1 MNKQRFAVIIVALI
15 GLIATFLPWYKIVQL
30 GTISGMSSSGWF
42 TFIMF
47 IIVIILALR
56 KDLHEDLSM
65 GISWS
70 ITICSL
76 LASFVVLWK
85 IIDVWFAQEGMF
97 SLGGGMEGI
106 LGSQVSIAYGAWI
119 VTIAGICVPFAGY
132 LFRNKSFRRGYCHD
146 KYRQHMFS
154 PFGFFLYLV
163 TLFKPYLLKI
173 ERYV

>member
-30 GTISGMSSSGWF
+30 GTISGMSSSGW
-42 TFIMF
+42 FIMF

-119 VTIAGICVPFAGY
+119 VTIAGVVIPFAAY
-132 LFRNKSFRRGYCHD
+132 LFRDRSFHR
-146 KYRQHMFS
+146 
-154 PFGFFLYLV
+154 V
-163 TLFKPYLLKI
+163 
-173 ERYV
+173 

>member
-1 MNKQRFAVIIVALI
+1 
-15 GLIATFLPWYKIVQL
+15 
-30 GTISGMSSSGWF
+30 MSSSGWF

-119 VTIAGICVPFAGY
+119 VTIAGSVSRLPVICSAI
-132 LFRNKSFRRGYCHD
+132 N
-146 KYRQHMFS
+146 
-154 PFGFFLYLV
+154 PFGGFERNFFLPFPFW
-163 TLFKPYLLKI
+163 LFLLSCDTF
-173 ERYV
+173 

>member
-106 LGSQVSIAYGAWI
+106 LGSQVSIAISG
-119 VTIAGICVPFAGY
+119 
-132 LFRNKSFRRGYCHD
+132 
-146 KYRQHMFS
+146 
-154 PFGFFLYLV
+154 
-163 TLFKPYLLKI
+163 LLI
-173 ERYV
+173 

>member
-1 MNKQRFAVIIVALI
+1 
-15 GLIATFLPWYKIVQL
+15 
-30 GTISGMSSSGWF
+30 MSSSGWF

-119 VTIAGICVPFAGY
+119 VTIAGICVPFAG
-132 LFRNKSFRRGYCHD
+132 
-146 KYRQHMFS
+146 
-154 PFGFFLYLV
+154 
-163 TLFKPYLLKI
+163 
-173 ERYV
+173 

>member
-15 GLIATFLPWYKIVQL
+15 GLLATFLPWYKIVQL

-132 LFRNKSFRRGYCHD
+132 LFRNKSFRR
-146 KYRQHMFS
+146 
-154 PFGFFLYLV
+154 V
-163 TLFKPYLLKI
+163 
-173 ERYV
+173 

>member
-1 MNKQRFAVIIVALI
+1 MYKRQVIIVALI

-106 LGSQVSIAYGAWI
+106 LGSQVLSLIHISLMGVISAVLKYAGADWYATWSGAEWLAVVMYVVI
-119 VTIAGICVPFAGY
+119 IGY
-132 LFRNKSFRRGYCHD
+132 FIWDSLRAK
-146 KYRQHMFS
+146 
-154 PFGFFLYLV
+154 
-163 TLFKPYLLKI
+163 
-173 ERYV
+173 EE

>member
-85 IIDVWFAQEGMF
+85 IIDVWFGGNIGKSGQYRLR
-97 SLGGGMEGI
+97 SLDCYYRRD
-106 LGSQVSIAYGAWI
+106 LCPV
-119 VTIAGICVPFAGY
+119 CRLFVP
-132 LFRNKSFRRGYCHD
+132 
-146 KYRQHMFS
+146 Q
-154 PFGFFLYLV
+154 
-163 TLFKPYLLKI
+163 
-173 ERYV
+173 

>member
-85 IIDVWFAQEGMF
+85 GMF

-132 LFRNKSFRRGYCHD
+132 LFRNKSFRR
-146 KYRQHMFS
+146 
-154 PFGFFLYLV
+154 V
-163 TLFKPYLLKI
+163 
-173 ERYV
+173 

>member
-97 SLGGGMEGI
+97 SLGGGMEGL
-106 LGSQVSIAYGAWI
+106 LGSGSVSLTGLDCYYRRDLCP
-119 VTIAGICVPFAGY
+119 VCRLFVP
-132 LFRNKSFRRGYCHD
+132 
-146 KYRQHMFS
+146 Q
-154 PFGFFLYLV
+154 
-163 TLFKPYLLKI
+163 
-173 ERYV
+173 

>member
-106 LGSQVSIAYGAWI
+106 LEVRSVSLTEPGLLLSPGSVSRLP
-119 VTIAGICVPFAGY
+119 VICSAI
-132 LFRNKSFRRGYCHD
+132 N
-146 KYRQHMFS
+146 
-154 PFGFFLYLV
+154 PFGGFERNFLLFAFPLLAFFFIL
-163 TLFKPYLLKI
+163 
-173 ERYV
+173 

>member
-106 LGSQVSIAYGAWI
+106 LGSQVSIAYGA
-119 VTIAGICVPFAGY
+119 
-132 LFRNKSFRRGYCHD
+132 
-146 KYRQHMFS
+146 
-154 PFGFFLYLV
+154 
-163 TLFKPYLLKI
+163 
-173 ERYV
+173 

>member
-65 GISWS
+65 GISWHRS
-70 ITICSL
+70 SFCGKLSMSGLPRKECLALVAVWREYWEVRSVSLTEPGLLLSPGSVSRLPVICSAINPFGGFERNFLLFAFPL
-76 LASFVVLWK
+76 LAF
-85 IIDVWFAQEGMF
+85 FF
-97 SLGGGMEGI
+97 I
-106 LGSQVSIAYGAWI
+106 L
-119 VTIAGICVPFAGY
+119 
-132 LFRNKSFRRGYCHD
+132 
-146 KYRQHMFS
+146 
-154 PFGFFLYLV
+154 
-163 TLFKPYLLKI
+163 
-173 ERYV
+173 

>member
-1 MNKQRFAVIIVALI
+1 
-15 GLIATFLPWYKIVQL
+15 
-30 GTISGMSSSGWF
+30 MSSSGWF

-119 VTIAGICVPFAGY
+119 VTIAGDLCPVCRLFVP
-132 LFRNKSFRRGYCHD
+132 
-146 KYRQHMFS
+146 Q
-154 PFGFFLYLV
+154 
-163 TLFKPYLLKI
+163 
-173 ERYV
+173 

>member
-70 ITICSL
+70 IRFVVYWHRSSFCGKLSMSGLPRKECLALVAVWREYWEVRSVSLTEPGLLLSPGSVSRLPVICSAINPFGGFERNFLLFAFPL
-76 LASFVVLWK
+76 LAF
-85 IIDVWFAQEGMF
+85 FF
-97 SLGGGMEGI
+97 I
-106 LGSQVSIAYGAWI
+106 L
-119 VTIAGICVPFAGY
+119 
-132 LFRNKSFRRGYCHD
+132 
-146 KYRQHMFS
+146 
-154 PFGFFLYLV
+154 
-163 TLFKPYLLKI
+163 
-173 ERYV
+173 

>member
-85 IIDVWFAQEGMF
+85 IIDVWFAQEGM
-97 SLGGGMEGI
+97 

-132 LFRNKSFRRGYCHD
+132 LFRNKSFRR
-146 KYRQHMFS
+146 
-154 PFGFFLYLV
+154 V
-163 TLFKPYLLKI
+163 
-173 ERYV
+173 